1 MPADPNWLF
10 SSTAQSAAAVFAIV
24 AGFITTRILG
34 LAAERRAITHQI
46 AERQGRFEE
55 LKEHRAQLTQEKV
68 DMVVDRFREQVKDK
82 TMFDNEPPPQEVI
95 SGTADRDVPEHVL
108 KAEFDNIVGQWAKVR
123 SFISSKEQTIEYGED
138 DARRWLIKQGA
149 DPAEFDIVF
158 VEHLYEEKRKEVAPV
173 GTTLSSFSIS
183 PGATSFVQPSAS
195 DPVVEI
201 NTRLTE
207 ADLEVQI
214 LERELETLRQ
224 RLPSLV
230 MPRSGWWAIGILA
243 FIGASSVVLPLSFL
257 PATNEER
264 WMRPTIVGLFAAGL
278 AALLV
283 YIVWEFASMLQP
295 PDDPESRPPPAR

>member
-55 LKEHRAQLTQEKV
+55 LKEHRAQLTREKV
-68 DMVVDRFREQVKDK
+68 DMVVESFRADVKDLI
-82 TMFDNEPPPQEVI
+82 MFDDEPPPQEVI
-95 SGTADRDVPEHVL
+95 SGRADRDVPEHVL

-123 SFISSKEQTIEYGED
+123 RFVSSKEHTIEYGED
-138 DARRWLIKQGA
+138 DARIWLMKQGA

-158 VEHLYEEKRKEVAPV
+158 VEHLYEKKRNELAQAGAFV
-173 GTTLSSFSIS
+173 SSYPIS
-183 PGATSFVQPSAS
+183 TVQPSAS

-201 NTRLTE
+201 KTRLTE

-230 MPRSGWWAIGILA
+230 MPRSGWWAIAILA

-295 PDDPESRPPPAR
+295 PDDPESRPPPAH